1 MRVRDVRAHLETNRT
16 IAEAS
21 DGSWA
26 GWASR
31 LPGSAS
37 RGAHRTDSRS
47 RSSTTFAVCCARRA
61 ARQAGRPPYPKTHR
75 WASLRW
81 LALAAVFALAFSAHA
96 QDFEKANQ
104 LYDEGK
110 FVQAQHAYEQIVEG
124 GTWSANLFY
133 NLGNASS
140 RAGAQ
145 GRAML
150 HYERALVLDPSHA
163 DAQRNLRLLRGQTG
177 AKLIDSPLIERA
189 CRKVRESVW
198 AVLAAVAAWGCVFSV
213 AFLWMSER
221 REKLWLL
228 AVASVA
234 VAAVAGF
241 GVFAHWQDRALGI
254 VTAKEAEARL
264 APVESAGLADVLA
277 AGSRVRVLSE
287 RGAWIYCELPNQRRG
302 WLVAIAVER
311 VRVPKT

>member
-1 MRVRDVRAHLETNRT
+1 MPARDVN
-16 IAEAS
+16 
-21 DGSWA
+21 
-26 GWASR
+26 
-31 LPGSAS
+31 LP
-37 RGAHRTDSRS
+37 T
-47 RSSTTFAVCCARRA
+47 C
-61 ARQAGRPPYPKTHR
+61 
-75 WASLRW
+75 W
-81 LALAAVFALAFSAHA
+81 LVFAAVFALALSALGA
-96 QDFEKANQ
+96 DEFEKANQ

-110 FVQAQHAYEQIVEG
+110 FVQAQHAYEQMVEG

-150 HYERALVLDPSHA
+150 DYERALLLDPGHA
-163 DAQRNLRLLRGQTG
+163 DAQRNLRLLRAQTG
-177 AKLIDSPLIERA
+177 AKVFDAPFIERA
-189 CRKVRESVW
+189 SRKVRESVW
-198 AVLAAVAAWGCVFSV
+198 TVLAAVAAWGCVFSV
-213 AFLWMSER
+213 ASLCMSDR
-221 REKLWLL
+221 RGKLWLS
-228 AVASVA
+228 AVASLA

-241 GVFAHWQDRALGI
+241 GVLTHRQDRALGI

-302 WLVAIAVER
+302 WLAATAVER
-311 VRVPKT
+311 VRIQKT

>member
-1 MRVRDVRAHLETNRT
+1 M
-16 IAEAS
+16 
-21 DGSWA
+21 
-26 GWASR
+26 
-31 LPGSAS
+31 
-37 RGAHRTDSRS
+37 
-47 RSSTTFAVCCARRA
+47 
-61 ARQAGRPPYPKTHR
+61 
-75 WASLRW
+75 RW
-81 LALAAVFALAFSAHA
+81 LAFAAVFALALSALGE
-96 QDFEKANQ
+96 DFEKANQ

-150 HYERALVLDPSHA
+150 HYERALVLDPGHA

-177 AKLIDSPLIERA
+177 AKLIEGPLIERA
-189 CRKVRESVW
+189 CLRVRESVW
-198 AVLAAVAAWGCVFSV
+198 TVLAAVAAWSCVFSV
-213 AFLWMSER
+213 ACLWMSER

-302 WLVAIAVER
+302 WLAAIAVER